1 VTPASIPFTFGDEV
15 MIVPVVRTSSVPPE
29 RVIAPRFKV
38 LLALAA
44 DTDPAPT
51 STVFAKACVKASLR
65 LTVSLPLP
73 SASVLAG
80 LIEPTVPP
88 APIASVPDSTL
99 VVPV

>member
-1 VTPASIPFTFGDEV
+1 MTFGDEV
-15 MIVPVVRTSSVPPE
+15 IIVPVVRTSSVPPE
-29 RVIAPRFKV
+29 RVIAPRFTV

-65 LTVSLPLP
+65 LTVSRPLP
-73 SASVLAG
+73 SASVLNE
-80 LIEPTVPP
+80 LTKPTVPFEPICSTP
-88 APIASVPDSTL
+88 AFTL